1 MSAHAITTK
10 TYATIL
16 GVLLAL
22 TVITVLAAGVNFGSH
37 SVNVVIALAI
47 ATTKGTLVALYFM
60 HLRHDKPLYGIIFVT
75 GLVFLGVLLLLCF
88 VDIGTRD
95 DPRPANL
102 RPPAGASAPARPK

>member
-10 TYATIL
+10 TYATVL
-16 GVLLAL
+16 GALLTL
-22 TVITVLAAGVNFGSH
+22 TVITVLAAGINFGSH

-47 ATTKGTLVALYFM
+47 ASTKGTLVALYFM

-75 GLVFLGVLLLLCF
+75 GLVFLAVFLMLCF
-88 VDIGTRD
+88 VDADTRD

-102 RPPAGASAPARPK
+102 RPPAGGAAPARRR

>member
-1 MSAHAITTK
+1 MSAHVITTK
-10 TYATIL
+10 TYATVL
-16 GVLLAL
+16 GVLLTL

-37 SVNVVIALAI
+37 SVNAVIALAI
-47 ATTKGTLVALYFM
+47 ASTKGTLVALYFM

-75 GLVFLGVLLLLCF
+75 GLVCLTVFLTLCF

-102 RPPAGASAPARPK
+102 RPPAGGAALVRPK

>member
-10 TYATIL
+10 TYATVL
-16 GVLLAL
+16 GVLLTL
-22 TVITVLAAGVNFGSH
+22 TVITVLAAGINFGSH

-47 ATTKGTLVALYFM
+47 ASTKGTLVALYFM

-75 GLVFLGVLLLLCF
+75 GLVFLALLLMLCF
-88 VDIGTRD
+88 VDADTRD

-102 RPPAGASAPARPK
+102 RPPAGGSAPVRPK

>member
-1 MSAHAITTK
+1 MSAHVITTK
-10 TYATIL
+10 TYATVL
-16 GVLLAL
+16 GVLLTL

-37 SVNVVIALAI
+37 SVNAVIALAI
-47 ATTKGTLVALYFM
+47 ASTKGTLVALYFM

-75 GLVFLGVLLLLCF
+75 GLVFLAVFLTLCF

-102 RPPAGASAPARPK
+102 RPPAGGAVLVRPK